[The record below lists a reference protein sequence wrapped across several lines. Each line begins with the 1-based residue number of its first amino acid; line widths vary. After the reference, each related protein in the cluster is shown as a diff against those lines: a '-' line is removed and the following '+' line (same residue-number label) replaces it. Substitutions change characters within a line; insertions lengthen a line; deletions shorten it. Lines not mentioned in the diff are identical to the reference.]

1 MKRICMKR
9 LRACSLLLL
18 AVLLLTVPVFADSGP
33 KPMIYV
39 RVENGPEEPYYMDLL
54 EEDPY
59 NAYFF
64 DPGRRV
70 WGYSEEYEA
79 GLDQDLMDGLLAAVP
94 EGWHSCSLQG
104 TRGGL
109 MYADLDGSRSQ
120 EEGLHRFVSHGVPE
134 TFRVLAV
141 TKSGQI
147 FCSEPL
153 TRRAYQVSVT
163 LDWSAGTVS
172 LAPVWQRYVLQ
183 FLATF
188 VPTIL
193 IEGVFLWLLG
203 LWSRRNVLVFLLVNL
218 LTQGGPVPVVQH
230 RGHPLRHWLLVLL
243 DADSGGNCRSGG
255 GNYPVSPLSAG
266 ALRRAGHYLRGGGQS
281 GLGHSGL
288 FPGGTGVGIHGGS
301 FLTEQKGDFMER
313 SGFFRTNIRCPAS
326 KIRKLPGR
334 PKKWFAALPGDRQ
347 TPQAERERN
356 ILTGAM
362 KDAADICGR
371 W

>member
-1 MKRICMKR
+1 MGNSPPVFRPFHKMRAQNRPEIRLSSQNKYMEDLTMKQ
-9 LRACSLLLL
+9 LQHGSLFLL
-18 AVLLLTVPVFADSGP
+18 AALLLTLPVFADSGP

-39 RVENGPEEPYYMDLL
+39 WVENGPEEPYYMDLL

-59 NAYFF
+59 TPYSFGP
-64 DPGRRV
+64 DQSV

-109 MYADLDGSRSQ
+109 MYADLDGSRSR

-172 LAPVWQRYVLQ
+172 MPPVWQRYVLQ

-218 LTQGGPVPVVQH
+218 LTQGGLSLWFSIEATRYAIGYWYFWTLIPAEIA
-230 RGHPLRHWLLVLL
+230 VLAVEIIL
-243 DADSGGNCRSGG
+243 YRRFLQEPSNGRAVTYAVTAN
-255 GNYPVSPLSAG
+255 LASAI
-266 ALRRAGHYLRGGGQS
+266 L
-281 GLGHSGL
+281 
-288 FPGGTGVGIHGGS
+288 
-301 FLTEQKGDFMER
+301 
-313 SGFFRTNIRCPAS
+313 GFF
-326 KIRKLPGR
+326 L
-334 PKKWFAALPGDRQ
+334 
-347 TPQAERERN
+347 AEPVW
-356 ILTGAM
+356 TFM
-362 KDAADICGR
+362 VVHF
-371 W
+371 

>member
-1 MKRICMKR
+1 MKR
-9 LRACSLLLL
+9 LRTCSLLLL
-18 AVLLLTVPVFADSGP
+18 AVLLLTLTVFADSGP

-59 NAYFF
+59 TPYSFGP
-64 DPGRRV
+64 DQSV
-70 WGYSEEYEA
+70 WGYSKEDA
-79 GLDQDLMDGLLAAVP
+79 AALDRTLMDGLLAAVP

-109 MYADLDGSRSQ
+109 MYADLDGSRSR

-141 TKSGQI
+141 TQSGKI

-153 TRRAYQVSVT
+153 TRHAFQSSVT

-172 LAPVWQRYVLQ
+172 MAPVWQRYVLQ

-218 LTQGGPVPVVQH
+218 LTQGGLSLWFSIEATRYAIGYWYFWTLIPAEIA
-230 RGHPLRHWLLVLL
+230 VLAVEIIL
-243 DADSGGNCRSGG
+243 YRRFLQEPSNGRAVTYAVTAN
-255 GNYPVSPLSAG
+255 LASAI
-266 ALRRAGHYLRGGGQS
+266 L
-281 GLGHSGL
+281 
-288 FPGGTGVGIHGGS
+288 
-301 FLTEQKGDFMER
+301 
-313 SGFFRTNIRCPAS
+313 GFF
-326 KIRKLPGR
+326 L
-334 PKKWFAALPGDRQ
+334 
-347 TPQAERERN
+347 AEPVWEF
-356 ILTGAM
+356 M
-362 KDAADICGR
+362 VVHF
-371 W
+371 

>member
-1 MKRICMKR
+1 MKR
-9 LRACSLLLL
+9 LRACPLLLL
-18 AVLLLTVPVFADSGP
+18 AALLLTVPVFADSGP

-120 EEGLHRFVSHGVPE
+120 EEGLHRFVSRGVPE

-172 LAPVWQRYVLQ
+172 MAPVWQRYVLQ

-218 LTQGGPVPVVQH
+218 LTQGGLSLWFSIEATQRAIDYWYFRMLIPAELVVLAVEIILYRRFLQEPSDGRAITYAVEANLASAILGYFLAEPVWEFMVVH
-230 RGHPLRHWLLVLL
+230 
-243 DADSGGNCRSGG
+243 
-255 GNYPVSPLSAG
+255 
-266 ALRRAGHYLRGGGQS
+266 
-281 GLGHSGL
+281 
-288 FPGGTGVGIHGGS
+288 F
-301 FLTEQKGDFMER
+301 
-313 SGFFRTNIRCPAS
+313 
-326 KIRKLPGR
+326 
-334 PKKWFAALPGDRQ
+334 
-347 TPQAERERN
+347 
-356 ILTGAM
+356 
-362 KDAADICGR
+362 
-371 W
+371 

>member
-39 RVENGPEEPYYMDLL
+39 RVENGPEELYYMDLL

-70 WGYSEEYEA
+70 WGYAEETEA

-172 LAPVWQRYVLQ
+172 MAPVWQRYVLQ

-218 LTQGGPVPVVQH
+218 LTQGGLSLWFSVEATQRAIDYWYFRMLIPAELVVLAVEIILYRRFLQEPSNGRAITYAVEANLASAILGYFLAEPVWEFMVVH
-230 RGHPLRHWLLVLL
+230 
-243 DADSGGNCRSGG
+243 
-255 GNYPVSPLSAG
+255 
-266 ALRRAGHYLRGGGQS
+266 
-281 GLGHSGL
+281 
-288 FPGGTGVGIHGGS
+288 F
-301 FLTEQKGDFMER
+301 
-313 SGFFRTNIRCPAS
+313 
-326 KIRKLPGR
+326 
-334 PKKWFAALPGDRQ
+334 
-347 TPQAERERN
+347 
-356 ILTGAM
+356 
-362 KDAADICGR
+362 
-371 W
+371 